1 MFRRLLIEDWTAIF
15 TIAAFVTV
23 ASIYLTMLYRTV
35 RLRRPEIDHLSNLPF
50 DEDQPVADSNPATSR
65 HE

>member
-15 TIAAFVTV
+15 TIVAFCT
-23 ASIYLTMLYRTV
+23 ALSIYVTIFYRTV
-35 RLRRPEIDHLSNLPF
+35 RMRRSKSDHLANLPF
-50 DEDQPVADSNPATSR
+50 ADEPALAPQTPPAN